1 MTVFIRNPV
10 RQGLP
15 LTQVPPKEKNV
26 QNHFAQT
33 VEENAIQMPHQK
45 HNKHQATL

>member
-1 MTVFIRNPV
+1 MT
-10 RQGLP
+10 GLFSNCEAR
-15 LTQVPPKEKNV
+15 PPYDPGTPEGENV

-33 VEENAIQMPHQK
+33 VEENAIQMPNQK